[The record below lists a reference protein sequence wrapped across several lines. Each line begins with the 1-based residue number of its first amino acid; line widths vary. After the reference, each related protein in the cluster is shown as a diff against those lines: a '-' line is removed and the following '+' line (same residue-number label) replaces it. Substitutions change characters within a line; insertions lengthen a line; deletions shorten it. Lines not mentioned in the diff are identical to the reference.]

1 MTSRSKSRSSSKDK
15 TTRRA
20 AAPIDSP
27 NNSLTDSLLEFLHRS
42 PTAHHVV
49 ATSVQRLLAAGFTW
63 FDAAS
68 TLPTSSTGSVKGFV
82 TRDGALIAFVI
93 PRSTAKHFRIV
104 GAHTDSPGLHLKP
117 NPEGLAA
124 NFGTLE
130 VEIYGSPLLNSWLDR
145 DLDVAG
151 HVVHRDG
158 TQRLFTSPSPV
169 ARLAQLAIHLDRGV
183 NENGVVL
190 DKHAHLRP
198 VWHTGAAES
207 SIRELAAKWAG
218 VAGRDVAAVHA
229 QLVDHEPARV
239 IGIDQS
245 MVAGARLDNQL
256 SCWAAIEAMADPST
270 NISTATNKKAA
281 IAVVALFDHEEVG
294 SESTTGAAGPLL
306 EHMLERIALSLGR
319 SRNEYLAMLPGSLCL
334 SCDNAHAVHPNY
346 PERHDP
352 KHAPFINQ
360 GVVLKSNSNQRYAT
374 SASSSVAFT
383 AACAA
388 AKVNHQMFVSRNSMP
403 CGSTIGPITAT
414 RLGIDTVDVGVPQLS
429 MHSAREVCGVRD
441 ALDLP
446 CIARE
451 FLRG

>member
-1 MTSRSKSRSSSKDK
+1 MTSRSKSRSSNKPK

-20 AAPIDSP
+20 AAPIHSP
-27 NNSLTDSLLEFLHRS
+27 NVSPIDSLLKFLHRS

-63 FDAAS
+63 FDPAS
-68 TLPTSSTGSVKGFV
+68 TLPKVASGSVKGFV

-158 TQRLFTSPSPV
+158 THRLFTSPSPV

-198 VWHTGAAES
+198 VWHTGAVDLT
-207 SIRELAAKWAG
+207 IRELAAKWAG
-218 VAGRDVAAVHA
+218 IAGRDVAAVHA

-245 MVAGARLDNQL
+245 LVAGGRLDNQL
-256 SCWAAIEAMADPST
+256 SCWAAIEAMVDPSATRNRGT
-270 NISTATNKKAA
+270 NTAVS
-281 IAVVALFDHEEVG
+281 VVALFDHEEVG

-306 EHMLERIALSLGR
+306 EHMLERIALSIGR
-319 SRNEYLAMLPGSLCL
+319 SRDEYLAMLPGSACL

-352 KHAPFINQ
+352 KHAPFVNQ
-360 GVVLKSNSNQRYAT
+360 GVALKSNSNQRYAT
-374 SASSSVAFT
+374 SASSSVAFIS
-383 AACAA
+383 ACAA
-388 AKVNHQMFVSRNSMP
+388 AKANHQLFVSRNSMP

-446 CIARE
+446 RIARE